1 MMGGDKVFEVNID
14 SGKLREI
21 VLEKVEEH
29 LKEIEGESIFFLNSE
44 QLQKYLNMSWNS
56 ITAHLISDDK
66 FPSLRLGRKW
76 LFPKKEVDLYMENY
90 YVLVSSNGGD
100 ILRYKRKERK
110 R

>member
-1 MMGGDKVFEVNID
+1 MFDFNIDSERLEEVVIEKVEAHLREVKEDKVF
-14 SGKLREI
+14 
-21 VLEKVEEH
+21 
-29 LKEIEGESIFFLNSE
+29 FFNSK
-44 QLQKYLNMSWNS
+44 QLQNYLNMSWNS
-56 ITAHLISDDK
+56 ITTHLISDDK